1 MRMSI
6 KEIFLDRRIKKYV
19 DKTLKTHYLIGK
31 GDYKLERIS
40 IGLNTRTYIL
50 TIRDKRMVVRFYP
63 FTKRLSAKRFLE
75 ASRIIDENR
84 APFIPGVIYFDLTI
98 KTLLRYG
105 LYVIAIEKIDGV
117 SYSNF
122 KGDSEVISNIG
133 KALASLH
140 VIRDSRMGEIWKSH
154 RKDYYIYL
162 MKKMR
167 ESLTEVDRYLTK
179 LGEKKNHIFEWFKR
193 WCMRL
198 ENSKEFS
205 LSHHDFNMD
214 NIIIDSAKNVY
225 FLDLDECVFETF
237 GFDLAWA
244 LFNFCSKEEERAIL
258 KKVYFDVLPERY
270 KRHWDSC
277 QIFYYAWYCLRKAA
291 TRSHKA
297 YKEMSRDRDR
307 YTKFKEEALGLWKAL
322 SNYMEK

>member
-1 MRMSI
+1 MKKGF
-6 KEIFLDRRIKKYV
+6 KEVMLERRIMKYI
-19 DKTLKTHYLIGK
+19 TRMLKNHFLMK
-31 GDYKLERIS
+31 MDDYKLEKIS
-40 IGLNTRTYIL
+40 QGLNTRTYYL
-50 TIRDKRMVVRFYP
+50 TIRDKKLVVRFYP
-63 FTKRLSAKRFLE
+63 FTKRVSAKRFIE
-75 ASRIIDENR
+75 ATR
-84 APFIPGVIYFDLTI
+84 AIEKSGFPLIPKIVYFDLTI

-122 KGDSEVISNIG
+122 KGDSEVIQNIA

-140 VIRDSRMGEIWKSH
+140 VIRDNRMGEIWKSH
-154 RKDYYIYL
+154 RKDYYVYL

-167 ESLTEVDRYLTK
+167 ESLAEVDRYLTK
-179 LGEKKNHIFEWFKR
+179 LGDKKKYIFEWFKT

-214 NIIIDSAKNVY
+214 NIIIDSARNVY

-244 LFNFCSKEEERAIL
+244 LFNFCSNEEERAIL